1 MSYDTTSTAWW
12 NKLGA
17 TPPEPPSWA
26 PARKG
31 EYRGTCTACDNA
43 GADWYSRGSYMYYC
57 DACARHINEQ
67 CLATG
72 KRKACEL
79 HF

>member
-1 MSYDTTSTAWW
+1 MAHDITSGTW
-12 NKLGA
+12 NDLGVA
-17 TPPEPPSWA
+17 LFALPG
-26 PARKG
+26 KG
-31 EYRGTCTACDNA
+31 EFHGPCNNPDCDNA